1 MIFMCAPLLVLH
13 HGVGE
18 QRDVAAALDGGGHLA
33 LVPRAVPRDAAGH
46 DLAPLGDEVLELGR
60 VLVVHLEALVRAVP
74 AHLAPAESASAA
86 ALLAHPAAAL
96 APVARAGGPSPVV
109 LLESVPVHVRLLAV
123 ARLFGFR
130 LGADLALRLAP
141 LAAEAALLAERL
153 RPARSAL
160 RHLRVAGQ
168 LHVGLHLAR
177 GRVDLVGQLHRLVLE
192 HVVGHAQVAL
202 ELRHHVRVPQVD
214 EPDVD
219 GAEVLL
225 HLVRDLLLAPVLH
238 LDDLAAFALHDAAQ
252 ALDDLVHQVLGQVGP
267 QEEDGL
273 VLAQLRS
280 RRVLRRPSAG
290 LRLCLLHVL
299 YLLGL
304 PEVPPPA
311 RSTFS
316 CASPFSPPASVGRRL
331 NRFIAAAVPSRSAA
345 TAASAATGT
354 ISSTTASSSAAN
366 LASTKSAGS
375 HPCGGRPMPD
385 RTRTKSGPR
394 CCRRLFSPLG
404 PPSPPPIFTWMRP
417 SARSRSS
424 CATTN
429 CPGSTFQNRTACPTD
444 SPDTFMNVWGSTIAI
459 CSPRT
464 LPVPSTAFQ
473 RVWSSATP
481 SFAAASRAMRNPRLW
496 RVRSYFAPGLPRPTR
511 RRTGAYF
518 FAPLSAQPPFAGAA
532 APPFAGAAAPPF
544 AGAAAAGAPPAAGA
558 APAAPGAA
566 PGAPGAAAPGA
577 PGTAAPGTAPSAPG
591 TAAAGAGAT
600 SSFSGMFTTA
610 MVAFLITLVLK
621 RTPSGGLM
629 SEMWID
635 SAILRFET
643 STSIF
648 SGIWPG
654 LQMTGSVRLTC
665 CRMPPSVTPTGLPI
679 STTGTLTTTSWSI
692 RTSRK
697 STWRMCPSTG
707 SFS

>member
-1 MIFMCAPLLVLH
+1 MLRLRLMA
-13 HGVGE
+13 
-18 QRDVAAALDGGGHLA
+18 VATWRWCRPQFPERRRGTIL
-33 LVPRAVPRDAAGH
+33 PRSVMKY
-46 DLAPLGDEVLELGR
+46 L
-60 VLVVHLEALVRAVP
+60 
-74 AHLAPAESASAA
+74 SSAA
-86 ALLAHPAAAL
+86 CLWSTLRLLSAQYRHTLRRPN
-96 APVARAGGPSPVV
+96 PRPPPRSSPIPPPRSRPSREPEGRP
-109 LLESVPVHVRLLAV
+109 LSSFLNPFPSIVRLLAV

-130 LGADLALRLAP
+130 LGADLALRLGP

-153 RPARSAL
+153 RVARSAL

-238 LDDLAAFALHDAAQ
+238 LDDLAALALHDAAQ

-331 NRFIAAAVPSRSAA
+331 NRFTAAAPSRSAA

-394 CCRRLFSPLG
+394 CCRRLFSPL
-404 PPSPPPIFTWMRP
+404 
-417 SARSRSS
+417 
-424 CATTN
+424 
-429 CPGSTFQNRTACPTD
+429 
-444 SPDTFMNVWGSTIAI
+444 
-459 CSPRT
+459 
-464 LPVPSTAFQ
+464 
-473 RVWSSATP
+473 
-481 SFAAASRAMRNPRLW
+481 
-496 RVRSYFAPGLPRPTR
+496 
-511 RRTGAYF
+511 
-518 FAPLSAQPPFAGAA
+518 
-532 APPFAGAAAPPF
+532 
-544 AGAAAAGAPPAAGA
+544 
-558 APAAPGAA
+558 
-566 PGAPGAAAPGA
+566 
-577 PGTAAPGTAPSAPG
+577 
-591 TAAAGAGAT
+591 
-600 SSFSGMFTTA
+600 
-610 MVAFLITLVLK
+610 
-621 RTPSGGLM
+621 
-629 SEMWID
+629 
-635 SAILRFET
+635 
-643 STSIF
+643 
-648 SGIWPG
+648 
-654 LQMTGSVRLTC
+654 
-665 CRMPPSVTPTGLPI
+665 
-679 STTGTLTTTSWSI
+679 
-692 RTSRK
+692 
-697 STWRMCPSTG
+697 
-707 SFS
+707 

>member
-1 MIFMCAPLLVLH
+1 MLRLRLMA
-13 HGVGE
+13 
-18 QRDVAAALDGGGHLA
+18 VATWRWCRPQFPERRRGTIL
-33 LVPRAVPRDAAGH
+33 PRSVMKY
-46 DLAPLGDEVLELGR
+46 L
-60 VLVVHLEALVRAVP
+60 
-74 AHLAPAESASAA
+74 SSAA
-86 ALLAHPAAAL
+86 CLWSTLRLLSAQYRHTLRRPN
-96 APVARAGGPSPVV
+96 PRPPPRSSPIPPPRSRPSREPEGRP
-109 LLESVPVHVRLLAV
+109 LSSFLNPFPSIVRLLAV

-130 LGADLALRLAP
+130 
-141 LAAEAALLAERL
+141 
-153 RPARSAL
+153 
-160 RHLRVAGQ
+160 LRVAGQ

-238 LDDLAAFALHDAAQ
+238 LDDLAALALHDAAQ

-394 CCRRLFSPLG
+394 CCRRLFSPL
-404 PPSPPPIFTWMRP
+404 
-417 SARSRSS
+417 
-424 CATTN
+424 
-429 CPGSTFQNRTACPTD
+429 
-444 SPDTFMNVWGSTIAI
+444 
-459 CSPRT
+459 
-464 LPVPSTAFQ
+464 
-473 RVWSSATP
+473 
-481 SFAAASRAMRNPRLW
+481 
-496 RVRSYFAPGLPRPTR
+496 
-511 RRTGAYF
+511 
-518 FAPLSAQPPFAGAA
+518 
-532 APPFAGAAAPPF
+532 
-544 AGAAAAGAPPAAGA
+544 
-558 APAAPGAA
+558 
-566 PGAPGAAAPGA
+566 
-577 PGTAAPGTAPSAPG
+577 
-591 TAAAGAGAT
+591 
-600 SSFSGMFTTA
+600 
-610 MVAFLITLVLK
+610 
-621 RTPSGGLM
+621 
-629 SEMWID
+629 
-635 SAILRFET
+635 
-643 STSIF
+643 
-648 SGIWPG
+648 
-654 LQMTGSVRLTC
+654 
-665 CRMPPSVTPTGLPI
+665 
-679 STTGTLTTTSWSI
+679 
-692 RTSRK
+692 
-697 STWRMCPSTG
+697 
-707 SFS
+707 